1 MIYVI
6 KENPVMNFTIFKD
19 ERNQFHLESLCNC
32 QKTVSLNGLIN
43 NYNKICSHV
52 SLSYLVHVL
61 AMI

>member
-1 MIYVI
+1 
-6 KENPVMNFTIFKD
+6 MNFTIFKD
-19 ERNQFHLESLCNC
+19 ERNQLHLESLCNC

-52 SLSYLVHVL
+52 TLSYLGHVL